1 MKTVQLIGTGVVAM
15 LFAVGACNR
24 GASDEAQRAAAEAR
38 EATGDA
44 RAAAAKAGER
54 LADSWLATKI
64 QAQYFA
70 DQDVKAR
77 YINVSATNGVVTLK
91 GRVDNDNAH
100 EQAVQIAKNTDGV
113 RQVIDQ
119 LAVGPASAPRAA
131 EQNSPDWIVTR
142 VQARYFADP
151 QIGTRDIQVTS
162 NNGVVT
168 LSGRVGSERERQEA
182 VTIARSVEG
191 VTQVDDRLTV
201 QPASGAVATTG
212 TTTEELARR
221 LDDSRVTS
229 SIQSKFFLDNTMK
242 TRRIDV
248 TTRQGVVTLRGEV
261 ASDNERAQALL
272 LARTTEGVDR
282 VEDNLTVNPAM
293 EQSVTTAPNATTPNT
308 TTPNAAPRPNAPA
321 AAQGTPLPGNQA
333 PAAEDATLTRTVQ
346 SRLSGD
352 RLTRD
357 AKIDVMV
364 RDGVVLLEGT
374 VTSMAVKQRILTL
387 ARETKGV
394 LQVVDRITVRRR

>member
-24 GASDEAQRAAAEAR
+24 GATSDEAQRAAAEAR
-38 EATGDA
+38 EAAGDA
-44 RAAAAKAGER
+44 RATAEKAGER
-54 LADSWLATKI
+54 LANSWLTTKI

-77 YINVSATNGVVTLK
+77 YINVSALDGVVTLK
-91 GRVDNDNAH
+91 GRVDNENAH

-119 LAVGPASAPRAA
+119 LAVGPPSAPRTGD
-131 EQNSPDWIVTR
+131 QNSPEWIVTR
-142 VQARYFADP
+142 IQARYFADP
-151 QIGTRDIQVTS
+151 DIGTRDIQVHV
-162 NNGVVT
+162 NDGVVT
-168 LSGRVGSERERQEA
+168 LSGRVASEREKQEA
-182 VTIARSVEG
+182 VGIARSVEG
-191 VTQVDDRLTV
+191 VAQVDDRLTV
-201 QPASGAVATTG
+201 QAVPDTVATTG
-212 TTTEELARR
+212 STTASELARR

-229 SIQSKFFLDNTMK
+229 SIQAKYFLDNTMK
-242 TRRIDV
+242 TRRLDV

-261 ASDNERAQALL
+261 ASDDERAQALL

-282 VEDNLTVNPAM
+282 VEDNLTVNP
-293 EQSVTTAPNATTPNT
+293 SVGQAAAALPNT
-308 TTPNAAPRPNAPA
+308 ARPNAPA
-321 AAQGTPLPGNQA
+321 TAPSTPAPSAQA
-333 PAAEDATLTRTVQ
+333 PAAEDATVTRAVQ
-346 SRLSGD
+346 SRLSDD

-357 AKIDVMV
+357 AKIEVMA

-374 VTSMAVKQRILTL
+374 VASMAVKQRILTL

-394 LQVVDRITVRRR
+394 LQVVDRITVRRGR